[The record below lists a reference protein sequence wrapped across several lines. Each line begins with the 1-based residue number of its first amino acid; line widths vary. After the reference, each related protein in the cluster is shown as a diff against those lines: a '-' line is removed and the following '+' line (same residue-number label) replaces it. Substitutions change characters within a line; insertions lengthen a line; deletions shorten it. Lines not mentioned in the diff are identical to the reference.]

1 MNTQEIDAQSL
12 QKAYKL
18 FESGAID
25 QIEVGTTQR
34 LCEIHRYLF
43 EGLYDFAGKIRLQ
56 NISKGGFRFANAM
69 FLHAILPVID
79 LMPENTFEEIV
90 AKYVEMN
97 IAHPFMEGNGRSTR
111 IWLDMILK
119 KRLAKVIDWRL
130 IEKEAYLQAMER
142 SPINDLE
149 LRFLLQP
156 SLTDKVND
164 REVIFKGIEQS
175 YYYES

>member
-25 QIEVGTTQR
+25 QIEVGTTQG

-43 EGLYDFAGKIRLQ
+43 EGLYDFAGKIRHQ

-79 LMPENTFEEIV
+79 QMPENTFEEIV

-119 KRLAKVIDWRL
+119 KRLTKVIDWRL